1 MLIMAWVIEE
11 LSGDSL
17 GFIRLKLIH
26 LDLEQKMDMLAMRKE
41 IMMKAQVQM
50 MTPTPQPFVY
60 EECGEIGHVVVG
72 CPYTQ
77 ALEEVNYVGGKSII
91 YDPTLIPTTK
101 GRDIT

>member
-41 IMMKAQVQM
+41 IMMKA
-50 MTPTPQPFVY
+50 
-60 EECGEIGHVVVG
+60 
-72 CPYTQ
+72 
-77 ALEEVNYVGGKSII
+77 
-91 YDPTLIPTTK
+91 
-101 GRDIT
+101 

>member
-1 MLIMAWVIEE
+1 
-11 LSGDSL
+11 
-17 GFIRLKLIH
+17 
-26 LDLEQKMDMLAMRKE
+26 
-41 IMMKAQVQM
+41 M